1 MLQWMVLALMPL
13 YLVTGC
19 GDLEPDMQDTRT
31 VILNMDFHGKSSSRS
46 SSSVSASELSQYNTH
61 LILALPSWEP
71 LSSNYKNYDNSRFA
85 QELMNPSDNKISL
98 EIPLNTQ
105 MKIFAF
111 LFKQDYTK
119 PQLKSGDREVGY
131 YGESQ
136 QFSINAQTNNLSLGI
151 TLQSAGTTDDSN
163 PGTDP
168 GTGTDTT
175 PAAPVIS
182 GISSGTYTTSQIFTV
197 SGDSGATIQYSLDG
211 GTTWLAYSSAVTLTN
226 QGSYTISARQRS
238 DTAGNWSVNAT
249 YITVMINQATDTT
262 APTVSVIPATITS
275 SGFAIVQSTE
285 TGTAYLV
292 NTSVT
297 VSNRTSIENAAADN
311 MSKSVVISAA
321 NTNTN
326 LEATGLV
333 EGTYKA
339 YAVDAAENL
348 SGASVDNVTIVGLVD
363 IDGNVYNSVVI
374 GSQTWMNRNLN
385 VTKYKDGSTIP
396 NPSGYVGSLS
406 TGAYGDY
413 NNSAIHS
420 DTYGKLYNWF
430 VVGDSRGICPDGWHV
445 PTSTEFTVLTN
456 ELGVDT
462 AIKMKEA
469 GPDHWY
475 SNTNATNDSG
485 FTALPAGYRSGGSYN
500 GLHSFAYFWSS
511 TTTTNSSSADFFE
524 LRTDDTVY
532 RRTLSKTYGFSIR
545 CLED

>member
-1 MLQWMVLALMPL
+1 V
-13 YLVTGC
+13 
-19 GDLEPDMQDTRT
+19 
-31 VILNMDFHGKSSSRS
+31 N
-46 SSSVSASELSQYNTH
+46 
-61 LILALPSWEP
+61 
-71 LSSNYKNYDNSRFA
+71 
-85 QELMNPSDNKISL
+85 
-98 EIPLNTQ
+98 
-105 MKIFAF
+105 
-111 LFKQDYTK
+111 
-119 PQLKSGDREVGY
+119 
-131 YGESQ
+131 
-136 QFSINAQTNNLSLGI
+136 
-151 TLQSAGTTDDSN
+151 
-163 PGTDP
+163 
-168 GTGTDTT
+168 
-175 PAAPVIS
+175 
-182 GISSGTYTTSQIFTV
+182 
-197 SGDSGATIQYSLDG
+197 GDSGATIQYSLDG

-500 GLHSFAYFWSS
+500 GLRSFAYFWSS